1 MDGSVSTSKIACS
14 VGRWLIDNGLAK
26 LFALARP
33 LLLYD
38 DGNASWMDAWDMS
51 DWRIRR
57 DAPTSRRIHKCG
69 NPLVVE
75 VSEPTDE
82 ALLDGLQRA
91 AFGYFLKAV
100 NPANG
105 LIADNSRP
113 NSPVSIAVVGFALS
127 SYVVAV
133 ERGWLARAD
142 GVERSLAALRFFRDS
157 DQSGSPEATGYKGFY
172 YHFLDLHTGARV
184 WRSELSMIDTALL
197 IAGALTASM
206 YFDGNIPDEIELRE
220 LVDMLFR
227 RIDWRWAQ
235 DGGATLRQGW
245 KPECGFLHYGW
256 EGYNEAI
263 VLYVLALGSPT
274 HPLKGDGY
282 HAWTATY
289 QWENLYGHDFLY
301 GGPLFVHQY
310 SHAWI
315 DFRGIRDRFMRE
327 KRCDYFE
334 NSRRATLVQREYAQR
349 NPSEFAGYDEHC
361 WGLTACDGPSDELPD
376 VTGEARRFFG
386 YAARGVPYGPDDGTV
401 AGWASLASLPF
412 APEIALDAA
421 RNMHRRYPEMLSESR
436 YASGFN
442 PSLATADHRAWVSRG
457 HFGLD
462 QGILVMMIENH
473 CSGLIWRLMRAC
485 PYMRAGLRHAGF
497 RGGWL

>member
-1 MDGSVSTSKIACS
+1 
-14 VGRWLIDNGLAK
+14 
-26 LFALARP
+26 
-33 LLLYD
+33 
-38 DGNASWMDAWDMS
+38 
-51 DWRIRR
+51 
-57 DAPTSRRIHKCG
+57 
-69 NPLVVE
+69 
-75 VSEPTDE
+75 
-82 ALLDGLQRA
+82 
-91 AFGYFLKAV
+91 
-100 NPANG
+100 
-105 LIADNSRP
+105 
-113 NSPVSIAVVGFALS
+113 
-127 SYVVAV
+127 
-133 ERGWLARAD
+133 
-142 GVERSLAALRFFRDS
+142 VERSLGALRFFRDS

-206 YFDGNIPDEIELRE
+206 YFDGDIPDEIELRE

-442 PSLATADHRAWVSRG
+442 PSLMTADHRAWVSRG

-485 PYMRAGLRHAGF
+485 PYLHAGLRHAGF